1 MSTMEDDKILFKAA
15 DKNLDNKLSSEEFFT
30 FTNPNIGMM
39 YPVLYAALNAKDQNK
54 DGRISGQE
62 LSSNCESSK
71 SNDWRAFERKRFNED
86 LEIHKDGF
94 LTQSEI
100 LAWLMPENIQWDIL
114 LLFLKMMVKCGLV
127 FFILK
132 LAPSEIHANLTG
144 QFSLSGQIFVHWA
157 AATLK
162 GLVEFQNKKF

>member
-114 LLFLKMMVKCGLV
+114 LLFLKMMVKCGLE

-132 LAPSEIHANLTG
+132 FTKPLQRYLITCQANSAFLGRFFCTG
-144 QFSLSGQIFVHWA
+144 QQQL
-157 AATLK
+157 
-162 GLVEFQNKKF
+162 